1 MGKEDSMTDQASF
14 ADLEYQGKKRRTRRE
29 VFLERMESLV
39 PWEKLEGRI
48 RPRYFSSERGRRP
61 YSLPVMLRVH
71 IVQLC
76 YNPRLRGGRLSV
88 IRPWRTCCTKRS
100 RCDALLD

>member
-14 ADLEYQGKKRRTRRE
+14 ADLEYQGKKQHTRRE

-48 RPRYFSSERGRRP
+48 RPG
-61 YSLPVMLRVH
+61 
-71 IVQLC
+71 
-76 YNPRLRGGRLSV
+76 
-88 IRPWRTCCTKRS
+88 RTCCTKRG
-100 RCDALLD
+100 RCGAVPD

>member
-1 MGKEDSMTDQASF
+1 MCLTGILKVEELMGKEDSMTDQASF

-48 RPRYFSSERGRRP
+48 RPHYFSSARNNHDRP
-61 YSLPVMLRVH
+61 
-71 IVQLC
+71 
-76 YNPRLRGGRLSV
+76 
-88 IRPWRTCCTKRS
+88 
-100 RCDALLD
+100 